1 MGRRVEGG
9 GGGCGGTGSS
19 HTHQIGFPPRK
30 RLHTTHNLAHTHTHT
45 DDRLHTRAA
54 ANLHMHKVDGRAQTC
69 AHMCGHTC
77 VKRGRV
83 VGGGAG
89 DESVI

>member
-1 MGRRVEGG
+1 MEGG
-9 GGGCGGTGSS
+9 GWGGFVEELVPPTHTRSGS
-19 HTHQIGFPPRK
+19 PPRK
-30 RLHTTHNLAHTHTHT
+30 RLRTTHNLARTHT

-83 VGGGAG
+83 VGGGGPG
-89 DESVI
+89 DGSVI